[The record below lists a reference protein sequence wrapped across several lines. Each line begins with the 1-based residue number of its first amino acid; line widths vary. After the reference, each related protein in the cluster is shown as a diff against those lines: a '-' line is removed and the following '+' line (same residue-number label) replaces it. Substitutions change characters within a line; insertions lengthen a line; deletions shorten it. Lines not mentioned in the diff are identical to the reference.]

1 MRAMTEKAR
10 TYAIVLYELGIPGQM
25 VEDAAGIFKES
36 QQLIKTLTSPVVPAR
51 SKHAI
56 IGKIVREPEF
66 SGLMVNFL
74 KKACDAGCIG
84 QMEDIAD
91 AWRSYSLEKE
101 GVMEAELHY
110 VTMPG
115 AAQIAGMKQF
125 LCSRYHKKDIDLRLV
140 MQPDLVG
147 GFVLKAGDTEY
158 DYSLKGQLNQL
169 CRAVVR

>member
-1 MRAMTEKAR
+1 MTETAR
-10 TYAIVLYELGIPGQM
+10 IYAIVLYDLKIPGQM
-25 VEDAAGIFKES
+25 VSETAAVFKE
-36 QQLIKTLTSPVVPAR
+36 QAELKKVLTSPVIPKG

-56 IGKIVREPEF
+56 IEKVFREPEF
-66 SGLMVNFL
+66 SGLMVRFL

-84 QMEDIAD
+84 QMKDIAE
-91 AWRSYSLEKE
+91 AWRLFSLEKG

-125 LCSRYHKKDIDLRLV
+125 LCSRYHKKDVILQLV
-140 MQPDLVG
+140 MQPDLMG

-169 CRAVVR
+169 RRAVVR

>member
-1 MRAMTEKAR
+1 M
-10 TYAIVLYELGIPGQM
+10 YELEIPGQM
-25 VEDAAGIFKES
+25 VKNAADVIKENPELS
-36 QQLIKTLTSPVVPAR
+36 RVLTSPVVPMG
-51 SKHAI
+51 SKHAVI
-56 IGKIVREPEF
+56 EKVFREPEY
-66 SGLMVNFL
+66 SGLMVRFL

-84 QMEDIAD
+84 QMGDIAD
-91 AWRSYSLEKE
+91 AWQSYSLRME

>member
-1 MRAMTEKAR
+1 MTETAR
-10 TYAIVLYELGIPGQM
+10 RYAIVLYELEIPGQM
-25 VEDAAGIFKES
+25 VKNAADVIKEN
-36 QQLIKTLTSPVVPAR
+36 
-51 SKHAI
+51 
-56 IGKIVREPEF
+56 PE
-66 SGLMVNFL
+66 LNRVL
-74 KKACDAGCIG
+74 
-84 QMEDIAD
+84 
-91 AWRSYSLEKE
+91 AWQSYSLRME

>member
-1 MRAMTEKAR
+1 MTETAR
-10 TYAIVLYELGIPGQM
+10 RYAIVLYELEIPGQM
-25 VEDAAGIFKES
+25 VKNAADVIKENPELS
-36 QQLIKTLTSPVVPAR
+36 RVLTSPVVPMG
-51 SKHAI
+51 SKHAVI
-56 IGKIVREPEF
+56 EKVFREPEY
-66 SGLMVNFL
+66 SGLMVRFL

-84 QMEDIAD
+84 QMGDIAD
-91 AWRSYSLEKE
+91 AWQSYSLRME

>member
-1 MRAMTEKAR
+1 MTETAR
-10 TYAIVLYELGIPGQM
+10 RYAIVLYELEIPGQM
-25 VEDAAGIFKES
+25 VKNAADVIKENPE
-36 QQLIKTLTSPVVPAR
+36 LNRVLTSPVVPMG
-51 SKHAI
+51 SMHAVI
-56 IGKIVREPEF
+56 EKVFREPEY
-66 SGLMVNFL
+66 SGLMVRFL

-84 QMEDIAD
+84 QMGDIAD
-91 AWRSYSLEKE
+91 AWQSYSLRME

-115 AAQIAGMKQF
+115 AAQITGMKQF

>member
-1 MRAMTEKAR
+1 MTETAR
-10 TYAIVLYELGIPGQM
+10 TYAVVLYELDIPGQM
-25 VEDAAGIFKES
+25 VREAANLFKDNI
-36 QQLIKTLTSPVVPAR
+36 QLRTVLTSPVIPAG

-56 IGKIVREPEF
+56 IQKVFKEPDF
-66 SGLMVNFL
+66 SGLMVRFL

-84 QMEDIAD
+84 QMEDIAA
-91 AWRSYSLEKE
+91 AWESYSLKKQ

-125 LCSRYHKKDIDLRLV
+125 LCRRYHKKDVNLRLV
-140 MQPDLVG
+140 MQPELVG

-158 DYSLKGQLNQL
+158 DYSLKGQLNKLQQ
-169 CRAVVR
+169 AVVR

>member
-1 MRAMTEKAR
+1 MTETAR
-10 TYAIVLYELGIPGQM
+10 IYAIVLYDLKIPGQM
-25 VEDAAGIFKES
+25 VSETAAVFKE
-36 QQLIKTLTSPVVPAR
+36 QAELKKVLTSPVI
-51 SKHAI
+51 SKGSKYAI
-56 IGKIVREPEF
+56 IEKVFREPEF
-66 SGLMVNFL
+66 SGLMVRFL

-84 QMEDIAD
+84 QMEDIAE
-91 AWRSYSLEKE
+91 AWRLFSLEKG

-125 LCSRYHKKDIDLRLV
+125 LCSRYHKKDVILQLV
-140 MQPDLVG
+140 MQPDLMG

-169 CRAVVR
+169 RRAVVR

>member
-1 MRAMTEKAR
+1 MTETAR
-10 TYAIVLYELGIPGQM
+10 RYAIVLYELEIPGQM
-25 VEDAAGIFKES
+25 VKNAADVIKENPE
-36 QQLIKTLTSPVVPAR
+36 LNRVLTSPVVPMG
-51 SKHAI
+51 SKHSVI
-56 IGKIVREPEF
+56 EKVFREPEY
-66 SGLMVNFL
+66 SGLMVRFL

-84 QMEDIAD
+84 QMGDIAD
-91 AWRSYSLEKE
+91 AWQSYSLRME